1 MTETA
6 STGTPGI
13 PDGQA
18 AVDALANPPGQPA
31 LRRQSAPHALALQRL
46 RDRLG
51 APGHDLALR
60 SLARAD
66 ADEPAIA
73 LLDAWAVVAD
83 TVSFYSER
91 IANEAFLRTAV
102 QLGSVRELA
111 RTLGYEL
118 RPGVAAQADL
128 AVTAETAAGSPEVVT
143 VAAGTPVQ
151 SVPGP
156 GQLPQTFQTAS
167 DLEVRPVWNRLAAL
181 DGKTQVVAATAVS
194 VWVRSPVTLR
204 PGNAVLV
211 ISTEQV
217 IILTH
222 PVAPSRDLRTVT
234 AVTPDAEGAT
244 GWTRL
249 DLDHSLGP
257 DDDLTPLPRSS
268 LQVHA
273 FRDRLRLFGWS
284 APDPN
289 LLVKNSEPPPGAS
302 LSSAVAVPP
311 PAEGGGGTPTYVW
324 TNYGVTNPLDV
335 DGDHPSI
342 LAGSWVALAQP
353 GKSEAF
359 PVNSVEPGGESDF
372 AVSGPVTLVDVTGAV
387 TEFERRQVVV
397 LATSSALVADQE
409 PDLDALSGTEVRL
422 AACDPALPAGRRL
435 LLSGTDAGTGLAMT
449 APVEVASCTVDE
461 DGTGMTVTVAD
472 PLPPM
477 RKQGL
482 AALGNVVTVTH
493 GEAVTQVLGSGDGR
507 VPFPVY
513 QLRRAP
519 LTYLRAATPE
529 GARAELVV
537 RVDGVQWQ
545 EVTSLLDAG
554 PQDRVYVVRHDEGG
568 AIRVVFGDGAHGARP
583 STGVENLTAQYRV
596 GIGEA
601 GAVGARSL
609 SILAQ
614 RPLGVRE
621 VTNPLAAQDWAP
633 EETIEEARTNA
644 PLRIR
649 TLDRA
654 VSVADHEDL
663 ARGYAGVGPVR
674 ADLLWDGQEQR
685 VLLTLLGAQAS
696 PPSPDLVADL
706 HAALDLAREPSS
718 LLDVLAGQLTWFGL
732 RVEVAHD
739 PAYERQPVLDSVAA
753 ALQAAFGGAVRPFAA
768 PVTSAAVLVVVRTVP
783 GVTACT
789 VPRLFPLA
797 VLPEPPLTPT
807 LPGDESGV
815 ELVTALPGRFED
827 GAVLPAQLLA
837 LAGGGVQI
845 GVMTG

>member
-1 MTETA
+1 MTGTT

-18 AVDALANPPGQPA
+18 AVDTLANPPGQPA

-91 IANEAFLRTAV
+91 IANEAFLRTAIR
-102 QLGSVRELA
+102 LGSVRELA

-128 AVTAETAAGSPEVVT
+128 VVTAETAAGSPEVVT

-156 GQLPQTFQTAS
+156 GQLPQTFQTVN

-181 DGKTQVVAATAVS
+181 DGQPQVVAVAATS

-204 PGNAVLV
+204 PGDAVLV
-211 ISTEQV
+211 TSTERV
-217 IILTH
+217 IIPTH
-222 PVAPSRDLRTVT
+222 PVAPSHDVRTVT
-234 AVTPDAEGAT
+234 VVTPDAEGAI

-249 DLDHSLGP
+249 DLDHTLGP
-257 DDDLTPLPRSS
+257 DDDPVPLPRTS

-289 LLVKNSEPPPGAS
+289 LLVVNDKPPPGAS
-302 LSSAVAVPP
+302 LPAAVAVPP
-311 PAEGGGGTPTYVW
+311 PAGTSAYVW
-324 TNYGVTNPLDV
+324 TNYGVTDPLDV

-342 LAGSWVALAQP
+342 LPGSWVALAQP
-353 GKSEAF
+353 GKSQAF
-359 PVNSVEPGGESDF
+359 QVGTVEPGGKSDF
-372 AVSGPVTLVDVTGAV
+372 AVSGPVTLVDVTGTV
-387 TEFERRQVVV
+387 PGGQFDRRQVIV

-409 PDLDALSGTEVRL
+409 PDLDALSGTVVRL
-422 AACDPALPAGRRL
+422 AACDPPLPAGRRL
-435 LLSGTDAGTGLAMT
+435 LLSGTDAGTGLVTT
-449 APVEVASCTVDE
+449 APVEVASCTVDD
-461 DGTGMTVTVAD
+461 DGTGMTVTVVD
-472 PLPPM
+472 PLPPL

-482 AALGNVVTVTH
+482 GAFGNVVTATH

-513 QLRRAP
+513 QLRRTP
-519 LTYLRAATPE
+519 LTYLRATTPE

-545 EVTSLLDAG
+545 EITSLLDAG
-554 PQDRVYVVRHDEGG
+554 PLDRVYVVRHDEGG
-568 AIRVVFGDGAHGARP
+568 AVRVVFGDGGHGARP
-583 STGVENLTAQYRV
+583 ATGVENVTAEYRV

-601 GAVGARSL
+601 GAVGACSL

-614 RPLGVRE
+614 RPLGVRQ
-621 VTNPLAAQDWAP
+621 VTNPLAARDWAP
-633 EETIEEARTNA
+633 EETLDEARTNA

-654 VSVADHEDL
+654 VSAADHEDL

-674 ADLLWDGQEQR
+674 ADLLWDGHEQR
-685 VLLTLLGAQAS
+685 VLVTLLGAQAS

-706 HAALDLAREPSS
+706 HTTLDLAREPSS
-718 LLDVLAGQLTWFGL
+718 PLDVLAGQLTWFGL

-739 PAYERQPVLDSVAA
+739 PAYERQPVLDSVVA
-753 ALQAAFGGAVRPFAA
+753 ALQATFGGAVRPFAA
-768 PVTSAAVLVVVRTVP
+768 PVTSPAVLVVVRTVP

-797 VLPEPPLTPT
+797 VLPEPPLSPA
-807 LPGDESGV
+807 LPGDEFGV
-815 ELVTALPGRFED
+815 EVVTALPGRFEA